1 MPDLTKKRDPLSF
14 IAGNG
19 DMARRIRAFD
29 WSQHPFG
36 PLENWPQS
44 LRSALSIC
52 LHSAFPTAIYWGPE
66 LRLLYNDA
74 WAPIPGPRH
83 PAALGKPAKE
93 VWADIWDII
102 WPQFRHLLETGEGF
116 YAENQM
122 LPMRRYGFEEETYWN
137 YSFTAIRGEDG
148 RIAGIFNSGFEMTDT
163 VLSERRLKFMLNL
176 NERLHEETNSES
188 AAETATSLLGAHLG
202 VAHAGYLALR
212 EGNGAVRLV
221 HDWAAEGST
230 FTPHSLRLSAF
241 GRGVERRLA
250 AGEVLRIEDVESY
263 AQAAEETAV
272 EAFRKHGI
280 RAALFVPLLHGGR
293 LAAVLYAVNG
303 EARHWT
309 DHEVLT
315 LQEAL
320 QATWD
325 IVQILRNE
333 ERQELLMRE
342 VDHRA
347 KNALAV
353 VKAVVHLSQAD
364 GMDDFRQVVEG
375 RIAALAR
382 AHDLLA
388 GSRWR
393 GVDLRGLIEEELT
406 AFTDQNGR
414 RVTIDGPALRLPP
427 QLSQSVAL
435 ALHELATNA
444 AKYGALR
451 RDGGSLAVTWRKE
464 EQDQKPRLVLE
475 WRETT
480 TEPIQPPSARRG
492 FGSELLNKSI
502 RSQLDGEISF
512 DWALDGLKCRLSLPL
527 MPKKKKAVAK
537 KKKKKAVGPAAGS
550 AATARP
556 SEAPESA
563 RVTKIETAPR
573 AKKAPAPLPAA
584 KAPAAGAQPRVLL
597 AEDEPLVSMDLES
610 RLVQFGY
617 DVSVAVDSVD
627 AALRALETELPD
639 IALLDANLHGESSVS
654 VAVEL
659 HKRGVPLAFI
669 TGYEKIDGLPDQLA
683 TAPKLAKPVLDAD
696 LRQTIEG
703 LLAGAD
709 IASAPSNM
717 TGS

>member
-1 MPDLTKKRDPLSF
+1 MPDRSQTSDPLSF
-14 IAGNG
+14 IAGGG
-19 DMARRIRAFD
+19 DMARRIRAHD

-36 PLENWPQS
+36 PPETWPQS
-44 LRSALSIC
+44 LRSAVSIC

-102 WPQFRHLLETGEGF
+102 WPQFRNLLENGEGF

-137 YSFTAIRGEDG
+137 YNFTAIRGEDG
-148 RIAGIFNSGFEMTDT
+148 RIAGIFNSGFETTGT
-163 VLSERRLKFMLNL
+163 VLSERRLKLKLAL
-176 NERLHEETNSES
+176 NERLHEETNSET
-188 AAETATSLLGAHLG
+188 AVATATAMLGAHFN
-202 VAHAGYLALR
+202 AQHAGYLAPPNRNSGLSI
-212 EGNGAVRLV
+212 V
-221 HDWAAEGST
+221 HDWAAEGPG
-230 FTPHSLRLSAF
+230 FTAKTLKVATL
-241 GRGVERRLA
+241 GDTVKRRLA
-250 AGEVLRIEDVESY
+250 AGETLRIDDVETLRQ
-263 AQAAEETAV
+263 ATDDTAAE
-272 EAFRKHGI
+272 AFAAQGI

-293 LAAVLYAVNG
+293 LAAALYLFSE

-309 DHEVLT
+309 DDEVVT

-320 QATWD
+320 ESIWD
-325 IVQILRNE
+325 ITQILRNE

-353 VKAVVHLSQAD
+353 VQAVVHLSQAD
-364 GMDDFRQVVEG
+364 NINEFRRVVEG

-393 GVDLRGLIEEELT
+393 GVELHGLIEEELS
-406 AFTDQNGR
+406 AFVDEAGR
-414 RVTIDGPALRLPP
+414 RVTLDGPELRLPP

-464 EQDQKPRLVLE
+464 DGPRLVLE

-480 TEPIQPPSARRG
+480 TEAIDPPSDRRG

-502 RSQLDGEISF
+502 RSQLDGEITF
-512 DWALDGLKCRLSLPL
+512 DWASDGLKSRLSLPL
-527 MPKKKKAVAK
+527 KPKKKP
-537 KKKKKAVGPAAGS
+537 KKKAATKKPLKKTATMAAPAQAETPPAA
-550 AATARP
+550 AA
-556 SEAPESA
+556 APC
-563 RVTKIETAPR
+563 
-573 AKKAPAPLPAA
+573 PL
-584 KAPAAGAQPRVLL
+584 PRVLL
-597 AEDEPLVSMDLES
+597 AEDEPLVSMDLEA
-610 RLVQFGY
+610 RIAKFGF
-617 DVSVAVDSVD
+617 DVSVAVDNVE
-627 AALRALETELPD
+627 AALRALETGLPD
-639 IALLDANLHGESSVS
+639 IALLDANLHGESSVT

-659 HKRGVPLAFI
+659 HKRGVPVVFI
-669 TGYEKIDGLPDQLA
+669 TGYDKIEGLPAELA
-683 TAPKLAKPVLDAD
+683 AVPKLSKPILDAD
-696 LRQTIEG
+696 LRQTIES
-703 LLAGAD
+703 LLAGD
-709 IASAPSNM
+709 SAAAPARA
-717 TGS
+717 